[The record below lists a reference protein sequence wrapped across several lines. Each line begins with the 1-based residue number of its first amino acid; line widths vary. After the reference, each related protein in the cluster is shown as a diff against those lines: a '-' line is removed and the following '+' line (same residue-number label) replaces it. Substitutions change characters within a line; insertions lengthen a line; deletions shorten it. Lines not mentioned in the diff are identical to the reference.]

1 MKNRILI
8 IVLSLI
14 LLLPAVSFATENLLE
29 EKELSVAEAVE
40 ENKLEDTNSEQF
52 KQPISKRKIVKKFL
66 LAMGGVAVSSFG
78 LFFILTLYN
87 NIRERSLNKNFIDN
101 DDESLETPT
110 DLNEAVKM
118 FLNKTNWKI

>member
-40 ENKLEDTNSEQF
+40 ENKLEDTNYEQF
-52 KQPISKRKIVKKFL
+52 KQPISKKKIVKKFL

-87 NIRERSLNKNFIDN
+87 NMRERNLNKNFIDN
-101 DDESLETPT
+101 NEESLETPA